1 MTSMPEWL
9 PNLEI
14 LTAHLNDLRELEE
27 ARRIQSAE
35 ERSATLEAYLDA
47 KQVLLNKITALT
59 KNGWLGGVED
69 RLTNL
74 QPRETAA
81 FFLTVWER
89 VKSLLA
95 EVLKLHDHNLD
106 ALKQESQELGR
117 TMEALGQSLKY
128 LRAYP
133 LNRQQSVRVNIVG

>member
-1 MTSMPEWL
+1 MTSMPDWL

-14 LTAHLNDLRELEE
+14 LTAHLHDLRELEE
-27 ARRIQSAE
+27 ARRIQSPE
-35 ERSATLEAYLDA
+35 ERTATLEAYLDA
-47 KQVLLNKITALT
+47 KQAMLNKVTALT
-59 KNGWLGGVED
+59 KNGWLGAVEEK
-69 RLTNL
+69 LAGL
-74 QPRETAA
+74 KPRETAA
-81 FFLTVWER
+81 YFLAVWER

-95 EVLKLHDHNLD
+95 EVTRLHEHNLD

-117 TMEALGQSLKY
+117 TMETLGQSLKY